1 MDLQADLG
9 YALKGSESEVCT
21 QCHESEDSMSFTEV
35 HDKHVRSKGKDC
47 SVCHTFSRPERGLST
62 VLSD

>member
-9 YALKGSESEVCT
+9 YALKGSESTVCR
-21 QCHESEDSMSFTEV
+21 QCHGSEDSMSFNGV
-35 HDKHVRSKGKDC
+35 HDRHVEREGKDC

-62 VLSD
+62 QLD